1 MNEAPSAM
9 KLLVHASNEAT
20 GREIADACRG
30 ADDLTPHCFITT
42 DLTRAVDVSRDREPQ
57 GLLIELTGDLEH
69 DRQSIRELRA
79 VAPEM
84 VVVGVHSAE
93 VENGGVSSGSIVQ
106 LVREGVSDF
115 LRRPIPALDLRQLF
129 DRLRPGV
136 VVERSQLG
144 TCIAFIS
151 NKGGVGKSTMAVN
164 LAISLAARYP
174 DEVLLIDA
182 SLQMGVC
189 SALLNLEPTT
199 TLLDAIEQRNRL
211 DETLI
216 RQLTLPHESG
226 LLLLAAPTD
235 PVAASDIDDQ
245 SMTRLLNLSRRSFR
259 YVVVDTFPLF
269 DQIVMTVLD
278 IASRAF
284 VVLDNV
290 VPTIL
295 SAVQLLKLLED
306 LQYPAQ
312 RTGIV
317 VNRFQRITG
326 NPSIED
332 VASSLRMPVDHVIP
346 YDRRVI
352 SAANSGKPFA
362 ADFLRFSRLHRSF
375 GELVNAVD
383 GLQTSIEVKP
393 E

>member
-1 MNEAPSAM
+1 MSDAPAAIR
-9 KLLVHASNEAT
+9 LLVHASNEAV
-20 GREIADACRG
+20 GREIADTCRE
-30 ADDLTPHCFITT
+30 ADETTPQCFVTT
-42 DLTRAVDVSRDREPQ
+42 DLTRAVDISRDREPR
-57 GLLIELTGDLEH
+57 GALIHLTGDLEH
-69 DRQSIRELRA
+69 DRQAIRELHA

-84 VVVGVHSAE
+84 VLVGVHAAE
-93 VENGGVSSGSIVQ
+93 GEPGGVSSALIVQ

-115 LRRPIPALDLRQLF
+115 LRRPIPIRDLRQVL
-129 DRLRPGV
+129 DRLHPDSSTQ
-136 VVERSQLG
+136 RSRLG
-144 TCIAFIS
+144 TCVTFIS
-151 NKGGVGKSTMAVN
+151 NKGGVGKSTLAVN
-164 LAISLAARYP
+164 TAVALASRHP

-189 SALLNLEPTT
+189 AALLNLQPST
-199 TLLDAIEQRNRL
+199 TLLDAIEQRQRL

-216 RQLTLPHESG
+216 RQLALPHESG

-245 SMTRLLNLSRRSFR
+245 SMTRLLNLSRRTFR
-259 YVVVDTFPLF
+259 YVVVDTFPLL

-290 VPTIL
+290 VPTVL

-306 LQYPAQ
+306 LQYPEQ
-312 RTGIV
+312 RTSIV
-317 VNRFQRITG
+317 VNRFQRVTG
-326 NPSIED
+326 NPSIDD
-332 VASSLRMPVDHVIP
+332 VANSLRMPVDHVIP

-352 SAANSGKPFA
+352 ASANAGKPFA
-362 ADFLRFSRLHRSF
+362 LDLVRFSKLHRAF
-375 GELVNAVD
+375 GDLVDTVD
-383 GLQTSIEVKP
+383 RLRSPAEANL